1 MTELMEQ
8 TFYELLGI
16 EFDVSSFEISRAYKE
31 NYQLYHEDSLASYSL
46 FSREEREKI
55 LARLDEA
62 YATLIDEKKRS
73 QYDQSLIGCGIL
85 KEGMKSQDGR
95 KTIGLISDSRGSPNN
110 TILAIRNELKA
121 MVSSSTV
128 IQDILTH
135 DALQGKDLKRI
146 RETLGVSLE
155 TLTEMT
161 KIRIIF
167 LRAIEEDQHE
177 KAPSRMFLKS
187 YVKVYAQSIGLD
199 GDFVASRYLNKLS
212 AEYEGHP
219 IRRRENQR

>member
-1 MTELMEQ
+1 MKRLMEQ
-8 TFYELLGI
+8 NFYELLGI
-16 EFDVSSFEISRAYKE
+16 EFDVSSFEVSRAYKE
-31 NYQLYHEDSLASYSL
+31 NYQLYHEDSLVSYSL

-73 QYDQSLIGCGIL
+73 GYDQSLIECGIL

-95 KTIGLISDSRGSPNN
+95 KTIGLLSDSKVSTNN

-121 MVSSSTV
+121 MVSSNPV
-128 IQDILTH
+128 IQEILTR
-135 DALQGKDLKRI
+135 DALWGKDLKRI
-146 RETLGVSLE
+146 RDELGVSLE
-155 TLTEMT
+155 IIREMT
-161 KIRIIF
+161 KVRMTF
-167 LRAIEEDQHE
+167 LRAIEEDEYE

-199 GDFVASRYLNKLS
+199 GDSVASRYLNKIS
-212 AEYEGHP
+212 D
-219 IRRRENQR
+219 

>member
-1 MTELMEQ
+1 MKRLMEQ
-8 TFYELLGI
+8 NFYELLGI

-31 NYQLYHEDSLASYSL
+31 NYQLYHEDSLVSYSL

-73 QYDQSLIGCGIL
+73 GYDQSLIECGIL

-95 KTIGLISDSRGSPNN
+95 KTIGLLSDSKVSTNN

-121 MVSSSTV
+121 MVSSNPV
-128 IQDILTH
+128 IQEILTH
-135 DALQGKDLKRI
+135 DALRGKDLKRI
-146 RETLGVSLE
+146 RDELGVSLE
-155 TLTEMT
+155 IVREMT
-161 KIRIIF
+161 KVRMTF
-167 LRAIEEDQHE
+167 LRAIEEDEYE

-187 YVKVYAQSIGLD
+187 YVKAYAQSIGLD
-199 GDFVASRYLNKLS
+199 GDFVASRYLNKIS
-212 AEYEGHP
+212 D
-219 IRRRENQR
+219 

>member
-1 MTELMEQ
+1 MKRLMEQ
-8 TFYELLGI
+8 NFYELLGI
-16 EFDVSSFEISRAYKE
+16 EFDVSSFEVSRAYKE
-31 NYQLYHEDSLASYSL
+31 NYQLYHEDSVVSYSL

-73 QYDQSLIGCGIL
+73 GYDQSLIECGIL

-95 KTIGLISDSRGSPNN
+95 KTIGLLSDSKVSTNN

-121 MVSSSTV
+121 MVSSNPV
-128 IQDILTH
+128 IQEILTH
-135 DALQGKDLKRI
+135 DALRGKDLKRI
-146 RETLGVSLE
+146 RDELGVSLE
-155 TLTEMT
+155 IIREMT
-161 KIRIIF
+161 KVRMTF
-167 LRAIEEDQHE
+167 LRAIEEDEYE

-199 GDFVASRYLNKLS
+199 GDSVASRYLNKIS
-212 AEYEGHP
+212 D
-219 IRRRENQR
+219 

>member
-1 MTELMEQ
+1 MKRLMEQ
-8 TFYELLGI
+8 NFYELLGI

-31 NYQLYHEDSLASYSL
+31 NYQLYHEDSLVSYSL

-73 QYDQSLIGCGIL
+73 GYDQSLIECGIL

-95 KTIGLISDSRGSPNN
+95 KTIGLISDSKVSTNN

-121 MVSSSTV
+121 MVSSNPV
-128 IQDILTH
+128 IQEILTH
-135 DALQGKDLKRI
+135 DALWGKDLKRI
-146 RETLGVSLE
+146 RDELGVSLE
-155 TLTEMT
+155 IIREMT
-161 KIRIIF
+161 KVRMTF
-167 LRAIEEDQHE
+167 LRAIEEDEYE

-199 GDFVASRYLNKLS
+199 GDFVASRYLNK
-212 AEYEGHP
+212 
-219 IRRRENQR
+219 ITD

>member
-1 MTELMEQ
+1 MKRLMEQ
-8 TFYELLGI
+8 NFYELLGI
-16 EFDVSSFEISRAYKE
+16 EFDVSSFEVSRAYKE
-31 NYQLYHEDSLASYSL
+31 NYQLYHEDSLVSYSL

-73 QYDQSLIGCGIL
+73 GYDQSLIECGIL

-95 KTIGLISDSRGSPNN
+95 KTIGLLSDSKVSTNN

-121 MVSSSTV
+121 MVSSNPV
-128 IQDILTH
+128 IQEILTR
-135 DALQGKDLKRI
+135 DALWGKDLKRI
-146 RETLGVSLE
+146 RDELGVSLE
-155 TLTEMT
+155 IIREMT
-161 KIRIIF
+161 KVRMTF
-167 LRAIEEDQHE
+167 LRAIEEDEYE

-199 GDFVASRYLNKLS
+199 GDFVASRYLNKIS
-212 AEYEGHP
+212 D
-219 IRRRENQR
+219 

>member
-1 MTELMEQ
+1 MEQ
-8 TFYELLGI
+8 NFYELLGI

-31 NYQLYHEDSLASYSL
+31 NYQLYHEDSLVSYSL

-73 QYDQSLIGCGIL
+73 RYDQSLIECGIL

-95 KTIGLISDSRGSPNN
+95 KTMGLISDSKVSTNS
-110 TILAIRNELKA
+110 TILTIKNELKA
-121 MVSSSTV
+121 MVSSNPV
-128 IQDILTH
+128 IQEILTH
-135 DALQGKDLKRI
+135 DALWGKDLKRI
-146 RETLGVSLE
+146 RDELGVSLE
-155 TLTEMT
+155 IIREMT
-161 KIRIIF
+161 KVRMIF
-167 LRAIEEDQHE
+167 LRAIEEDEYE

-199 GDFVASRYLNKLS
+199 GDFVASRYLNKIS
-212 AEYEGHP
+212 D
-219 IRRRENQR
+219 

>member
-1 MTELMEQ
+1 MEQ
-8 TFYELLGI
+8 NFYELLGI

-31 NYQLYHEDSLASYSL
+31 NYQLYHEDSLVSYSL

-73 QYDQSLIGCGIL
+73 GYDQSLIECGIL

-95 KTIGLISDSRGSPNN
+95 KTIGLISDSKVSTNN

-121 MVSSSTV
+121 MVSSNPV
-128 IQDILTH
+128 IQEILTH
-135 DALQGKDLKRI
+135 DALWGKDLKRI
-146 RETLGVSLE
+146 RDELGVSLE
-155 TLTEMT
+155 IIREMT
-161 KIRIIF
+161 KVRVTF
-167 LRAIEEDQHE
+167 LRAIEEDEYE

-199 GDFVASRYLNKLS
+199 GDFVASRYLNKIS
-212 AEYEGHP
+212 D
-219 IRRRENQR
+219 

>member
-1 MTELMEQ
+1 MKRLMEQ
-8 TFYELLGI
+8 NFYELLGI

-31 NYQLYHEDSLASYSL
+31 NYQLYHEDSLVSYSL

-73 QYDQSLIGCGIL
+73 RYDQSLIECGIL

-95 KTIGLISDSRGSPNN
+95 KTISLISDSKVSTNS
-110 TILAIRNELKA
+110 TILTIKNELKA
-121 MVSSSTV
+121 MVSSNPV
-128 IQDILTH
+128 IQEILTH
-135 DALQGKDLKRI
+135 DALWGKDLKRI
-146 RETLGVSLE
+146 RDELGVSLE
-155 TLTEMT
+155 IIREMT
-161 KIRIIF
+161 KVRMIF
-167 LRAIEEDQHE
+167 LRAIEEDEYE

-199 GDFVASRYLNKLS
+199 GDFVASRYLNKIS
-212 AEYEGHP
+212 D
-219 IRRRENQR
+219 

>member
-1 MTELMEQ
+1 MKRLMEQ
-8 TFYELLGI
+8 NFYELLGI

-31 NYQLYHEDSLASYSL
+31 NYQLYHEDSLVSYSL

-73 QYDQSLIGCGIL
+73 GYDQSLIECGIL

-95 KTIGLISDSRGSPNN
+95 KTIGLISDSKVSTNN

-121 MVSSSTV
+121 MVSSNPV
-128 IQDILTH
+128 IQEILTR
-135 DALQGKDLKRI
+135 DALWGKDLKRI
-146 RETLGVSLE
+146 RDELGVSLE
-155 TLTEMT
+155 IIREMT
-161 KIRIIF
+161 KVRMTF
-167 LRAIEEDQHE
+167 LRAIEEDEYE

-199 GDFVASRYLNKLS
+199 GDSVASRYLNKIS
-212 AEYEGHP
+212 D
-219 IRRRENQR
+219 

>member
-1 MTELMEQ
+1 MEQ
-8 TFYELLGI
+8 NLYELLGI
-16 EFDVSSFEISRAYKE
+16 ESDASPFEINLAYKE
-31 NYQLYHEDSLASYSL
+31 NYQLYHEDSLVSYSL

-73 QYDQSLIGCGIL
+73 GYDQSLIECGIL

-95 KTIGLISDSRGSPNN
+95 KTIGLISDSKVSTNN

-121 MVSSSTV
+121 MVSSNPV
-128 IQDILTH
+128 IQEILTH
-135 DALQGKDLKRI
+135 DALWGKDLKRI
-146 RETLGVSLE
+146 RDELGVSLE
-155 TLTEMT
+155 IIREMT
-161 KIRIIF
+161 KVRMTF
-167 LRAIEEDQHE
+167 LRAIEEDEYE

-199 GDFVASRYLNKLS
+199 GDFVASRYLNKIS
-212 AEYEGHP
+212 D
-219 IRRRENQR
+219 

>member
-1 MTELMEQ
+1 MKRLMEQ
-8 TFYELLGI
+8 NFYELLGI

-31 NYQLYHEDSLASYSL
+31 NYQLYHEDSLVSYSL

-73 QYDQSLIGCGIL
+73 GYDQSLIECGIL

-95 KTIGLISDSRGSPNN
+95 KTIGLISDSKVSTNN

-121 MVSSSTV
+121 MVSSNPV
-128 IQDILTH
+128 IQEILTH
-135 DALQGKDLKRI
+135 DALRGKDLKRI
-146 RETLGVSLE
+146 RDELGVSLE
-155 TLTEMT
+155 IVREMT
-161 KIRIIF
+161 KVRMTF
-167 LRAIEEDQHE
+167 LRAIEEDEYE

-199 GDFVASRYLNKLS
+199 GDFVASRYLNKIS
-212 AEYEGHP
+212 D
-219 IRRRENQR
+219 